1 LIKLPFFAGATA
13 GEEYFV
19 SKTAA
24 AVLSFLAL
32 LLFSVP
38 MSAQFNGLLP
48 NGNVYAGVSYGQL
61 TNVVNK
67 QSYRG
72 WNGSFEA
79 LPFTRFPHLGVVVD
93 ASGFY
98 RPTGVTQYNFVAG
111 PRLST
116 NLGRWRPFV
125 QAMAGIRHLTSSG
138 FVYNPIV
145 IDVGGGADYKLFI
158 KNFSWRLQG
167 DYMHTRYASATQ
179 NDYRVSTGIVW
190 RF

>member
-1 LIKLPFFAGATA
+1 M
-13 GEEYFV
+13 

-24 AVLSFLAL
+24 ALLAFAGWFLC
-32 LLFSVP
+32 SIP

-48 NGNVYAGVSYGQL
+48 NGNVYAGVSYAEL

-72 WNGSFEA
+72 WNGSVES
-79 LPFTRFPHLGVVVD
+79 LPFTRFPRLGIVLD

-98 RPTGVTQYNFVAG
+98 RKGGVTQYNAVIG
-111 PRLST
+111 PRFSGS
-116 NLGRWRPFV
+116 LGRWRPFFDV
-125 QAMAGIRHLTSSG
+125 MGGLRHLSSSG
-138 FVYNPIV
+138 FVYNPVV
-145 IDVGGGADYKLFI
+145 IDVGAGVDYKLGF
-158 KNFSWRLQG
+158 KNFSWRFQG

-179 NDYRVSTGIVW
+179 NDYRVSTGVVW